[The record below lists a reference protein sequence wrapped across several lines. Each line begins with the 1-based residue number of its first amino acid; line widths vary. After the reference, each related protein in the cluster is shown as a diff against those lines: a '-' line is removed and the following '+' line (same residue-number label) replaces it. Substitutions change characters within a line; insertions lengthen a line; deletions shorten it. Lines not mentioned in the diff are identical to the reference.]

1 VDSKINA
8 PDTSL
13 PETKVMLVHIKE
25 QTAGRVNSLPTLI
38 ATLVVQEDK
47 GNNQQQHVLVVA
59 AMDGEDHQVLSVLLT
74 DNKYS
79 LTGILQKWQTLGLY

>member
-1 VDSKINA
+1 ML
-8 PDTSL
+8 L
-13 PETKVMLVHIKE
+13 PETKVMLAYIRE

-38 ATLVVQEDK
+38 VTLVAQEVK
-47 GNNQQQHVLVVA
+47 VRCQQHHVLVVA